1 MNKEVDEERTP
12 HTVADVKEM
21 LTKHSNGE
29 IQRTIQ
35 NCITILQNDHVLA
48 DAIRLNLLSE
58 RIDIVKPVGWPR
70 SGKTLNDTDMK
81 YILRRMEKYGIS
93 SEKKIESAIR
103 IVANE
108 NRYHPIRDYLNSL
121 KWDGTERI
129 AHVLHH
135 FLGAAEDEYTCEAMK
150 IFLLG
155 AIKRVFQPGCKFET
169 MLCLVGGQGAGKSTF
184 FRLLAIKDEWFSDD
198 LKRIDDDNVYRKMQ
212 GHWIIEMS
220 EMIATANAKSIE
232 DIKSFISRAKETYK
246 VPYETHPADRLRQC
260 VFGGS
265 SNTMDFLPLDRSGNR
280 RFLPI
285 MVHPERAEV
294 HILEDE
300 AASRAY
306 IDLMWAEAMTI
317 YRSGSFRLTLSKQMN
332 KELRELQKQFMPEDT
347 KAGLIQSF
355 LDDFSGTQVCSKLIY
370 AEALNHPFDEPKQW
384 EIREINEIMNNS
396 IEGWTPF
403 SNPRIFAKY
412 GRQRGWE
419 RAASDNELSATGS
432 DLPGGFRELTEEE
445 AQQIELPF

>member
-1 MNKEVDEERTP
+1 MSKEVNEERAPRTI
-12 HTVADVKEM
+12 TDVKEM
-21 LTKHSNGE
+21 LSKHSNGE

-108 NRYHPIRDYLNSL
+108 NRYHPIRDYLNGL
-121 KWDGTERI
+121 QWDGTKRI
-129 AHVLHH
+129 PHVLHH

-184 FRLLAIKDEWFSDD
+184 FRLLAVKDEWFSDD
-198 LKRIDDDNVYRKMQ
+198 LRRLDDDNVYRKLQ

-220 EMIATANAKSIE
+220 EMIATPPMPRASRRSRVSSASRRKP
-232 DIKSFISRAKETYK
+232 IKFPTR
-246 VPYETHPADRLRQC
+246 
-260 VFGGS
+260 
-265 SNTMDFLPLDRSGNR
+265 
-280 RFLPI
+280 
-285 MVHPERAEV
+285 
-294 HILEDE
+294 HILPTVCASASLLARPIGRIFCPVTAQAT
-300 AASRAY
+300 AAS
-306 IDLMWAEAMTI
+306 
-317 YRSGSFRLTLSKQMN
+317 SLS
-332 KELRELQKQFMPEDT
+332 R
-347 KAGLIQSF
+347 
-355 LDDFSGTQVCSKLIY
+355 
-370 AEALNHPFDEPKQW
+370 
-384 EIREINEIMNNS
+384 
-396 IEGWTPF
+396 
-403 SNPRIFAKY
+403 
-412 GRQRGWE
+412 
-419 RAASDNELSATGS
+419 
-432 DLPGGFRELTEEE
+432 
-445 AQQIELPF
+445 